1 MRRLLFTYLT
11 ITMFLAVGCV
21 KEVDTFQPTEQ
32 TSGNIDRFFEAVQSN
47 PVQASWDASREQII
61 QLPGNSRVIVPANA
75 LITAEGAPVSGQ
87 VNAEVL
93 PLYTKEALLR
103 NRVSTVADNRIIQ
116 STGALRIRIEQAGQ
130 RLYLSEGKAITV
142 QLTTALYN
150 SQMRLFSGEEDEDG
164 LVAWSLL
171 NPAENAINSRNIYN
185 EETGETQ
192 PGFEFITQR
201 LGYLKTGIFASAEKG
216 KGEVCVN
223 LPHGFHPH
231 NTVAFVVMKNY
242 NGLMVIPSTDGSDL
256 PHLCRM
262 ELPAEELAEV
272 IVIAEKEEGQY
283 FFDRETIIIRENLTI
298 KIQPARAELSEIMLA
313 LEGL

>member
-21 KEVDTFQPTEQ
+21 KEVDTFQPVEL

-47 PVQASWDASREQII
+47 PIQASWDASQEQTI

-75 LITAEGAPVSGQ
+75 LVTAEGVPVSGQ
-87 VNAEVL
+87 VHAKVL

-103 NRVSTVADNRIIQ
+103 NRVSTIADGHIVK
-116 STGALRIRIEQAGQ
+116 SAGALHIRIEQAGQ
-130 RLYLSEGKAITV
+130 RLSLSDDRPIVV

-150 SQMRLFSGEEDEDG
+150 SDMRLFAGEENENG
-164 LVAWSLL
+164 FVEWSLL
-171 NPAENAINSRNIYN
+171 NLEETPINSRNIYN
-185 EETGETQ
+185 NETGETE
-192 PGFEFITQR
+192 PGFEFITDR
-201 LGYLKTGIFASAEKG
+201 LGYLKIGIFTSADKG
-216 KGEVCVN
+216 EGEVCVN
-223 LPHGFHPH
+223 LPHGFSPR

-242 NGLMVIPSTDGSDL
+242 DGLTAIPPTDGPNL
-256 PHLCRM
+256 PHLCSM
-262 ELPAEELAEV
+262 GLPALELAEV
-272 IVIAEKEEGQY
+272 IVIAEEEEGQY
-283 FFDRETIIIRENLTI
+283 FFAQETITITENLTI

>member
-11 ITMFLAVGCV
+11 ITVLLAVGCV
-21 KEVDTFQPTEQ
+21 KEVDTFQPIEM

-47 PVQASWDASREQII
+47 PIQASWDASQAQTI

-75 LITAEGAPVSGQ
+75 LVTAEGAPVSGQ
-87 VNAEVL
+87 VHAKVL

-103 NRVSTVADNRIIQ
+103 NRVPTIADGRIVN
-116 STGALRIRIEQAGQ
+116 SAGALHIRIEQAGQ
-130 RLYLSEGKAITV
+130 RLYLSDGQSIVV

-150 SQMRLFSGEEDEDG
+150 SEMRLFTGEENESG
-164 LVAWSLL
+164 FVEWSLL
-171 NPAENAINSRNIYN
+171 NLEETPINSRNIYDD
-185 EETGETQ
+185 ETGETE
-192 PGFEFITQR
+192 PGFEFVTNR
-201 LGYLKTGIFASAEKG
+201 LGYLNVGILTLADKG
-216 KGEVCVN
+216 EGEVCVN
-223 LPHGFHPH
+223 LPHGFNPQ

-242 NGLMVIPSTDGSDL
+242 NGLTAVPETDGPNL

-262 ELPAEELAEV
+262 GLPALELAEV
-272 IVIAEKEEGQY
+272 VVIAEEEEGQY
-283 FFDRETIIIRENLTI
+283 FFARETITITENLTI